1 MGFLLDKCK
10 LKKMDDEILSTCHPF
25 TCGDEDLDDRKLSH
39 DIPREKRM
47 RRYPAVLI
55 GRLGINVDFCH
66 QGIGSEL
73 LDFIKSWF
81 IDEENKTGCRFLIV
95 DAYNCMVPL
104 DFYQKNEFLF
114 LFSTEQQEA
123 ENLGY
128 DMTKSMH
135 TRLMYYDLKK
145 LTSN

>member
-25 TCGDEDLDDRKLSH
+25 TCGDES
-39 DIPREKRM
+39 
-47 RRYPAVLI
+47 Y
-55 GRLGINVDFCH
+55 
-66 QGIGSEL
+66 
-73 LDFIKSWF
+73 
-81 IDEENKTGCRFLIV
+81 LIV
-95 DAYNCMVPL
+95 VVVNCLMIFLERNECVGIL
-104 DFYQKNEFLF
+104 LYYQKNEFLF

-128 DMTKSMH
+128 DMTKSLH